1 MNQDFETTQLV
12 MIKIVVSSCTDC
24 CIFCVISLK
33 TLAMVPEVML
43 ALARGVSVSRSFSTS
58 AVASARVFNAPK
70 KFRPK
75 EEEKEV
81 KVKIPKGDLR
91 GEVAG
96 YREERIVLSD
106 DGAIIACW
114 HPQVILINCLL
125 FLSLF
130 VCLIDHN

>member
-1 MNQDFETTQLV
+1 MF
-12 MIKIVVSSCTDC
+12 
-24 CIFCVISLK
+24 
-33 TLAMVPEVML
+33 PEVML

-58 AVASARVFNAPK
+58 ASVSVRVFNAPK

-75 EEEKEV
+75 EEEIEV
-81 KVKIPKGDLR
+81 KAKVPKTSLK

-114 HPQVILINCLL
+114 HPQVILFKNLTM
-125 FLSLF
+125 
-130 VCLIDHN
+130 HKQ

>member
-12 MIKIVVSSCTDC
+12 MIKIVVSSCTDF

-33 TLAMVPEVML
+33 TLAMFPEVML

-81 KVKIPKGDLR
+81 KVKPKRSFSGK
-91 GEVAG
+91 
-96 YREERIVLSD
+96 
-106 DGAIIACW
+106 
-114 HPQVILINCLL
+114 
-125 FLSLF
+125 
-130 VCLIDHN
+130 